1 MSEEALRYELSVGSN
16 ESIAESNIV
25 ERVKGLIRDVAQ
37 EFREVLSQVKDL
49 SDGKLELVKVRHERI
64 RSIKNTIENNSIT
77 IVEYIVRVSP
87 ALLHKDIY
95 ISIVNGILK
104 SAESCEATS
113 YRALALSTKGTT
125 KIGDMLYL
133 LLESMI
139 KNSINMLEELDN
151 MLTFISVNP
160 RKVGEIYSN
169 IVKLEDSVDDFY
181 RHALVDVV
189 KSKEFDAGDLVLMK
203 ELIDKLEDAADH
215 LKDVGTNLRYISLHR
230 I

>member
-1 MSEEALRYELSVGSN
+1 MSEEALRYELSVVSN

-25 ERVKGLIRDVAQ
+25 ERVKGLIRDIVQ

-64 RSIKNTIENNSIT
+64 RSIKNNIENNSIT

-160 RKVGEIYSN
+160 RRVGEIYNS
-169 IVKLEDSVDDFY
+169 IVKLEDNVDDFY

-203 ELIDKLEDAADH
+203 ELIDKLEDAVDH

>member
-1 MSEEALRYELSVGSN
+1 
-16 ESIAESNIV
+16 
-25 ERVKGLIRDVAQ
+25 
-37 EFREVLSQVKDL
+37 
-49 SDGKLELVKVRHERI
+49 
-64 RSIKNTIENNSIT
+64 
-77 IVEYIVRVSP
+77 
-87 ALLHKDIY
+87 
-95 ISIVNGILK
+95 
-104 SAESCEATS
+104 
-113 YRALALSTKGTT
+113 
-125 KIGDMLYL
+125 
-133 LLESMI
+133 
-139 KNSINMLEELDN
+139 
-151 MLTFISVNP
+151 SVNP

>member
-125 KIGDMLYL
+125 KISDMLYL

>member
-77 IVEYIVRVSP
+77 IIEYIVRVSP

>member
-77 IVEYIVRVSP
+77 IIEYIVRVSP

-125 KIGDMLYL
+125 KISDMLYL